1 MSLPVTLKETVLYL
15 MNNLWQIIG
24 PDSFNGAMNMA
35 VDAAIMRDIMENNGP
50 NIIRFYTWNPPCVTL
65 GRFQKLD
72 GINLEACKARGIDIV
87 QRPTGGRAI
96 FHNDEITFSI
106 ILRSDSLGVQCTNVM
121 ESYRVLGKSIANA
134 LRKIGLKAELVD
146 HNNND
151 RIISTTGNP
160 ACFAAK
166 ARCDIMVNNKK
177 IIGSAQSRKNNI
189 ILQQNSLPISVDYE
203 LWKEVFHG
211 SNADMVKESGA
222 TELSVEL
229 NGKIDY
235 AGIMHSIEKAFSK
248 DLSIEFE
255 SAKLSDS
262 ILKMARDM
270 EDKYEII

>member
-1 MSLPVTLKETVLYL
+1 V
-15 MNNLWQIIG
+15 NNSWQIIG
-24 PDSFNGAMNMA
+24 PDDFSGAMNMA
-35 VDAAIMRDIMENNGP
+35 IDAAIVRDIRENNGP
-50 NIIRFYTWNPPCVTL
+50 NVIRFYTWNPPCVTV

-72 GINLEACKARGIDIV
+72 GINLQACKARGIDIA

-106 ILRSDSLGVQCTNVM
+106 ILHSDTLGVSSTNVM
-121 ESYRVLGKSIANA
+121 ESYRILGKSITSA
-134 LRKIGLKAELVD
+134 LNKIGLKAELVD

-151 RIISTTGNP
+151 RVINTTGNP

-177 IIGSAQSRKNNI
+177 IIGSAQSRKNNV

-211 SNADMVKESGA
+211 SNADMVKDSGA

-235 AGIMHSIEKAFSK
+235 MGIVNSIESAFSN
-248 DLSIEFE
+248 DLGVVFE
-255 SAKLSDS
+255 RSTLSNN
-262 ILKMARDM
+262 ILEVARNMAH
-270 EDKYEII
+270 EYEII